1 MKTMLREHKGKLI
14 LSSLMILLP
23 MVTNSIW
30 RGTWF
35 WPPLL
40 LLVLQWGAILIT
52 FYDQKNRNQSRKVMG
67 LVVWLVPIL
76 SLFTGA
82 VAVTIYMGVEAVSI
96 ILLMTFFGMGL
107 IYVLV
112 GNYLP
117 KIRQNRTV
125 GIKIKWA
132 LENEDNWNATHRF
145 SGKVWVIGG
154 LLCMACALIPD
165 AVFALLPFIIIVVL
179 TALVPFGYSYWFYR
193 QQLKN
198 GLIQKTPLR
207 PRTVVTTLVIVLAI
221 AGFFGWVLFTGGME
235 IQYEDTSFTVE
246 TANWEDLTIAYQD
259 IDAIEYQE
267 RDPSEDIS
275 DLRTNGFGN
284 FTMALGSFQNELYG
298 NYTRYTYTSCDSCVK
313 LVVNGKIVVLNGP
326 DKASTK
332 EIYTTLQEKMASI
345 S

>member
-14 LSSLMILLP
+14 VSSLIILLP
-23 MVTNSIW
+23 MVTNSLW
-30 RGTWF
+30 WGTWF

-40 LLVLQWGAILIT
+40 MLILQWAGVFIT
-52 FYDQKNRNQSRKVMG
+52 FYDQKNRNQSRKAMG
-67 LVVWLVPIL
+67 LVIWLVPVI

-82 VAVTIYMGVEAVSI
+82 LAATVHMGAQAVSVVT
-96 ILLMTFFGMGL
+96 LLTFFSMGL
-107 IYVLV
+107 IFVLC
-112 GNYLP
+112 GNYMP
-117 KIRQNRTV
+117 KFRQNRTI

-132 LENEDNWNATHRF
+132 LEDEENWNATHRF

-165 AVFALLPFIIIVVL
+165 PAFAFIPFLLIVVIVAIL
-179 TALVPFGYSYWFYR
+179 PCGYSYWFYR

-198 GLIQKTPLR
+198 GVIQKTPLR
-207 PRTVVTTLVIVLAI
+207 PRTVVSTLVIILAI
-221 AGFFGWVLFTGGME
+221 VGFFGWTLFTGSME
-235 IQYEDTSFTVE
+235 IQYGDTSFTME

-259 IDAIEYQE
+259 IDTIEYQE
-267 RDPSEDIS
+267 RDPSEDVS

-298 NYTRYTYTSCDSCVK
+298 NYTRYTYASCKACVK
-313 LVVNGKIVVLNGP
+313 LVVNGKTVVINGP
-326 DKASTK
+326 DEESTK